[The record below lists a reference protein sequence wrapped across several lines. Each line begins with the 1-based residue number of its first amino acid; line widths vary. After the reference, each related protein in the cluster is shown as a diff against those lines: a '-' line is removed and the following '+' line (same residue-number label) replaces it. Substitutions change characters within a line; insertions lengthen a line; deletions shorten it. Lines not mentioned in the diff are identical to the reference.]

1 MHISQETVEET
12 HIRLC
17 NVIQNS
23 NFKIYQG
30 TYIFEEFPLSEFN
43 LKVNPSSLALVR
55 DSEIWSQLVSSTDQT
70 KDLYT
75 IFSFH
80 FKEGGD
86 NSGFVG
92 WLASHLKQK
101 LGTGVFVTCGQN
113 SNRGGI
119 FDYWGC
125 PAELG
130 YDAIEE
136 VKSLINER
144 NFMGTI

>member
-1 MHISQETVEET
+1 MYINLESLEET
-12 HIRLC
+12 HSRLC
-17 NVIQNS
+17 NVIS
-23 NFKIYQG
+23 GSDFKIYEG
-30 TYIFEEFPLSEFN
+30 TFMFEEFPLNEFHS
-43 LKVNPSSLALVR
+43 KANPESLALVR
-55 DSEIWSQLVSSTDQT
+55 DSEIWSQLVPSTDHT
-70 KDLYT
+70 KELFA

-80 FKEGGD
+80 FKEGED

-92 WLASHLKQK
+92 WFASYLKEK

-130 YDAIEE
+130 IEAIEQ
-136 VKSLINER
+136 VQLLMTK
-144 NFMGTI
+144 